1 MTAASHHRP
10 AINYLSAT
18 SATPLPRAHRPSA
31 HRSRRLLA
39 AVGVVSALVLA
50 GCAGVDA
57 PNRSDAADVA
67 GPSNVAGS
75 AAGDLAELPSSHVHA
90 ITVNPKDGQVY
101 LATHDGLFIAGADG
115 WTARGPNV
123 DLMGFTV
130 ADSDHFYASGHP
142 GEGTDL
148 PSPVGLIE
156 SRDGGTTWTSL
167 SRGGQSD
174 FHTLTTSSGGI
185 AGFDGQLRV
194 SPDGTDWETG
204 TGLRAA
210 AFSLAGGK
218 NGAVLATTELGLSAS
233 IDAGATWTQVD
244 NAPLMLRVAWAAGE
258 TVAGIEP
265 DGTVHVSTDG
275 GRTWQER
282 GQVEGQPE
290 ALGATGSGDELR
302 ILAVAGGSIS
312 ESRDA
317 GATFE
322 DLQP

>member
-1 MTAASHHRP
+1 MNAASHHRP
-10 AINYLSAT
+10 LINMSSINT
-18 SATPLPRAHRPSA
+18 TPLARAHRPRAHRSL
-31 HRSRRLLA
+31 RLLA
-39 AVGVVSALVLA
+39 AVGLVGTLVLS
-50 GCAGVDA
+50 GCAGPDA
-57 PNRSDAADVA
+57 PTRSDGADVA
-67 GPSNVAGS
+67 GPSSSAGK
-75 AAGDLAELPSSHVHA
+75 AATGLAELPSSHVHA

-101 LATHDGLFIAGADG
+101 LATHEGLFIAGADG
-115 WTARGPNV
+115 WTPRGPNV

-174 FHTLTTSSGGI
+174 FHTLTTSSGQI
-185 AGFDGQLRV
+185 AGFDGQLRI
-194 SPDGTDWETG
+194 SPDGIDWETG
-204 TGLRAA
+204 TGLKSP
-210 AFSLAGGK
+210 AFSLAGGES
-218 NGAVLATTELGLSAS
+218 GAVLATTESGLAAS
-233 IDAGATWTQVD
+233 IDAGASWAMVD
-244 NAPLMLRVAWAAGE
+244 NAPLMLLVAWAAE
-258 TVAGIEP
+258 KTVAGIEP
-265 DGTVHVSTDG
+265 DGTVHLSTDG

-290 ALGATGSGDELR
+290 ALGATGSGDDVR